1 MSRLELIKVIGD
13 VITEL
18 DILRGSLNPND
29 IRRHDLDEI
38 RKRLDSRQLQLA
50 KNQFNDNTAVFKEV
64 TSSLAGINAEIKGTL
79 NDLTAFVDTI
89 DNLRRFVSAID
100 EVMQAVLP
108 LVA

>member
-1 MSRLELIKVIGD
+1 MSRLELIKLIGD

-50 KNQFNDNTAVFKEV
+50 KNQFNDNTMVFQEV
-64 TSSLAGINAEIKGTL
+64 TSSLIGINAEIKGTL
-79 NDLTAFVDTI
+79 NDLNAFVDTI
-89 DNLRRFVSAID
+89 DNLRRFISAID

>member
-1 MSRLELIKVIGD
+1 MSRLELIKLIGD

-50 KNQFNDNTAVFKEV
+50 KNQFNDNTMVFREV
-64 TSSLAGINAEIKGTL
+64 TSSLTGINAEIKGTI
-79 NDLTAFVDTI
+79 NDLNAFVDTI

-100 EVMQAVLP
+100 EVMQSVLP